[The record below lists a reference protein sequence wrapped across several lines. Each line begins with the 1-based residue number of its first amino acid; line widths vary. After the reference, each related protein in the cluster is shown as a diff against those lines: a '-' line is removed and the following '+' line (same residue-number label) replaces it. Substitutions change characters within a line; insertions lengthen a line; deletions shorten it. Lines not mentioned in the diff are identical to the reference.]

1 MAAHSSILF
10 WEISWTEEADRLQS
24 MELQS
29 QMRLRN
35 ETTPATVLL
44 GIRTDASFLLSAL
57 VYTVNSVV
65 GFFYFF

>member
-1 MAAHSSILF
+1 
-10 WEISWTEEADRLQS
+10 

-29 QMRLRN
+29 PMRLRN

-65 GFFYFF
+65 GFFFLFSDFSF